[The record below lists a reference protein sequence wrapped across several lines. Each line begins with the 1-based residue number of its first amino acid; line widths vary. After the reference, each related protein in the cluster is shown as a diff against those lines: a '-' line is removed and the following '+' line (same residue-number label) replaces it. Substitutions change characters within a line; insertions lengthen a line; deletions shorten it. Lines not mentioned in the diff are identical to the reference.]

1 MFDKLPEFKGPNPT
15 VWLSKAE
22 KFFHTYGDNEKL
34 TLVYFYLEGDAM
46 KWFIRERRIM
56 KFTDWSDFKCRL
68 LAHFVHVPAYS
79 SVEVHYKA
87 ESTSSNNSV
96 SETELVKKK
105 ITSPNV
111 EEVHEA
117 EVHQQ
122 DLGCEIVLETVMVKQ
137 NDSGDF
143 VAGVQQKELNH
154 EAVQETNMLLPKESL
169 AATDQELD
177 LHCET
182 GHVPSYLA
190 GEAYQHVDS
199 MNTDAVLKEN
209 LVDKNAER
217 NQKWIEYSKPAI
229 VKEDGVHDIDE
240 GAKRSLM
247 VIEQF
252 QCVHQIFSQS
262 DVSKRI
268 TCTMKKDKYPK
279 SWRYKFKSRNV
290 TRLILGRW
298 VHLKLFSEED
308 VAMAMQWFPGNRR
321 RVVRGM
327 IRFIISDLKFHMWPK
342 WKSKSENFLNTSE
355 HMTFYVIYYQIVHER
370 KHVNSTLR
378 LALQTSP
385 ATQRKALLSQILS
398 DLRRYFTAS
407 TKCQTLFLHLGDPIE
422 WWSCCNGKTF
432 YMFSV
437 EWKLI
442 WRLQG
447 CVRRFTKKEYSS
459 IWHRWRYKTLECIS
473 VVRMEWSYLAA
484 VVFTISATRIFS

>member
-1 MFDKLPEFKGPNPT
+1 MEETMIGGGSELTPGSGYEATAKRFDSVAMQIAIGKEDILEDSSPVNGIVEVPVFPYVELRRWISWMEHYFVRKGLTDLEKLHMVDGFIDGEAAEYLVRIQIRSWEEMKTKLIWEFGADDDPEKIVMKAKFDRCHKAFMNGDPGVDDVHSSLLKESWSLCSQVDPNLEQNRNDSQLGYRDSAETVDDSGSLIQNCEPHVFDKLPEFKGPNPT

-34 TLVYFYLEGDAM
+34 TLVYYYLEGDAM

-252 QCVHQIFSQS
+252 Q
-262 DVSKRI
+262 K
-268 TCTMKKDKYPK
+268 T
-279 SWRYKFKSRNV
+279 
-290 TRLILGRW
+290 
-298 VHLKLFSEED
+298 
-308 VAMAMQWFPGNRR
+308 
-321 RVVRGM
+321 
-327 IRFIISDLKFHMWPK
+327 
-342 WKSKSENFLNTSE
+342 
-355 HMTFYVIYYQIVHER
+355 
-370 KHVNSTLR
+370 STLN
-378 LALQTSP
+378 LGGISSKAGTLQDS
-385 ATQRKALLSQILS
+385 
-398 DLRRYFTAS
+398 Y
-407 TKCQTLFLHLGDPIE
+407 LGD
-422 WWSCCNGKTF
+422 
-432 YMFSV
+432 
-437 EWKLI
+437 
-442 WRLQG
+442 G
-447 CVRRFTKKEYSS
+447 CT
-459 IWHRWRYKTLECIS
+459 
-473 VVRMEWSYLAA
+473 
-484 VVFTISATRIFS
+484 